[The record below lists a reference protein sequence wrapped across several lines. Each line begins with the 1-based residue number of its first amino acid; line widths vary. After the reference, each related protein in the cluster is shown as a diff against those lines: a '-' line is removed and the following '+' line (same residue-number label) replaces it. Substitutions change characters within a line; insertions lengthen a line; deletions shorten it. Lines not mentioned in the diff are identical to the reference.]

1 VAELAKKW
9 VHPVA
14 ALIGVPLQSNAAEFG
29 GATDGR
35 YKLVRYF
42 GLGHY
47 NLPASVKELL
57 ADNDVAL
64 YDLLL
69 DPEEMDNL
77 ANPAHPKYDEKL
89 LAAMNQKLNAL
100 IAEEIGEDKALFTP
114 PAKGPQK

>member
-1 VAELAKKW
+1 MAELAKKW

-29 GATDGR
+29 GANDGR
-35 YKLVRYF
+35 HKRVR
-42 GLGHY
+42 Y

-100 IAEEIGEDKALFTP
+100 IAKEIGEDKALFTP
-114 PAKGPQK
+114 PAKVPQK